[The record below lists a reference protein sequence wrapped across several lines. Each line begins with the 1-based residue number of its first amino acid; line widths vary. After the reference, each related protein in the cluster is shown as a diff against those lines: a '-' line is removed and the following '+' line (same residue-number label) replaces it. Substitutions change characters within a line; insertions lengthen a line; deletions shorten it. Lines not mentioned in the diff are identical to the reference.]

1 MTVFNLTFWRQA
13 ERQTDRGYKEVSFKP
28 FSDRLSGYFSVE
40 AKNEAE
46 LLARVK
52 EHIEVGVP
60 DRLQPGEQKAYYA
73 RLAVEEYGAD
83 AWVRPGLSVTNRQG
97 NRKFA
102 HCDEAVKRV
111 YKALSFDASAY
122 LAEVKA
128 SEGKV
133 A

>member
-46 LLARVK
+46 LLAKVREYLEADPK
-52 EHIEVGVP
+52 TH
-60 DRLQPGEQKAYYA
+60 YA

-102 HCDEAVKRV
+102 NCDEVVKRV

-122 LAEVKA
+122 LAEKSAIVGA
-128 SEGKV
+128 VSFLAEIGG
-133 A
+133 